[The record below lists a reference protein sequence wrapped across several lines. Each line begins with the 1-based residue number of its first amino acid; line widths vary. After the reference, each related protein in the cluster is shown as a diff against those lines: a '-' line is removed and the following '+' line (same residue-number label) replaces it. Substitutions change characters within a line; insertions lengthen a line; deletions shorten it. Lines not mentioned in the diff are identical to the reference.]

1 MLEGNNQ
8 DVLVKEYQTIKDRIA
23 KIESDRIK
31 TQTELDLKDKELE
44 GIKEELKELGITDLE
59 NIDKIVE
66 ERKAEFEKVL
76 NELKEKLIDVQWY

>member
-59 NIDKIVE
+59 NIDKIVK

-76 NELKEKLIDVQWY
+76 NELKEKLVDVQ

>member
-76 NELKEKLIDVQWY
+76 NELKEKLIDVQ

>member
-76 NELKEKLIDVQWY
+76 NELKEKLVDVQ

>member
-76 NELKEKLIDVQWY
+76 NDLKEKLVDVQ

>member
-44 GIKEELKELGITDLE
+44 GIKEELKELGITDL
-59 NIDKIVE
+59 
-66 ERKAEFEKVL
+66 
-76 NELKEKLIDVQWY
+76 

>member
-76 NELKEKLIDVQWY
+76 NDLKEKLVDVQWY